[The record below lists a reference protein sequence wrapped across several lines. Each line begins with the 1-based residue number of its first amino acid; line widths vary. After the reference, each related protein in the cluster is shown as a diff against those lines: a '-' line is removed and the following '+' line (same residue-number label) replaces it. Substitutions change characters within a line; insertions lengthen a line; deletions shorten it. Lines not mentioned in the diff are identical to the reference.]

1 MNLSTI
7 RGVQVAFPYT
17 PYEVQRVLM
26 ERAIEALQTNS
37 NALLESPTG
46 TGKSLS
52 LLCASLAWQKSAKYE
67 GGVKPLVIYASR
79 THLQLQQVG
88 QELKKTAYASA
99 GGAITMSS
107 RENSCVH
114 SRVGKLK
121 SGEQISHCKQLVAAK
136 QCPNRQ
142 VAQTLARRPDA
153 LPDIEDLNLHAS
165 PDGRCCAYY
174 FPRDVMAHNS
184 AEVNLVF
191 MPYNYLM
198 DQSSRRGLKIAWE
211 RSIVIIDEAHNI
223 GEVCEDA
230 YSFSLGQSQLA
241 GAVAELNGLIKLF
254 ASQPPQNAT
263 TSMSAGE
270 LGKLKATLQGLGQ
283 AFAQCASNSKT
294 STSQLLLPVFAS
306 QGIGFSSAPGLLQQ
320 LDMCLDAL
328 SQAHSSS
335 KFLDYL
341 IKCLAKVFDQ
351 DASRSEQDQQRLLD
365 EFYRCVFDRE
375 EEGNGGWRVHLWC
388 FSPSLAFR
396 DLQQQLGIRSILV
409 ASGTLSPLDSFAA
422 GLKIPFPIRLE
433 SPHVV
438 AKERVFLGCLST
450 GVTGRKLNGSFHNRS
465 SESYQTE
472 LGNTLVV
479 LATMIPDGVLVFFS
493 SYSAMQS
500 CLGRWKQCGVWER
513 LGKHKHALVVEQR
526 GNGGSHADDLTGSAE
541 EYDSALRTGG
551 GAMMFAVCRGKAS
564 EGMDFR
570 DKRARGVIII
580 GLPFPSSQ
588 DAKVQ
593 HKRAYL
599 DQTGENGSAW
609 YASQAYRAVNQ
620 AIGRAI
626 RHEKDYGAIILLDE
640 RFSTYANQLS
650 LWLRPCFQH
659 FDQGPKQAIP
669 QLVQFFKR
677 YKTEPVPPPLSLP
690 PPPSVRAVATTSTP
704 YSPPAPKAPR
714 LEASRFAVTHSDKES
729 GAKFCAE
736 CRQALTSTQYLEFKQ
751 LLRDYN
757 AHKQLDVAP
766 TLLNHRAIQLFANVS
781 DSRQRLHLLQSLCS
795 FLPGRIQNS
804 LRAQVKQVYDF
815 M

>member
-1 MNLSTI
+1 MTGYTSSVPDEPVDNSRSASSISLHPVRGAACAHGASYRSST
-7 RGVQVAFPYT
+7 
-17 PYEVQRVLM
+17 
-26 ERAIEALQTNS
+26 TNS

-79 THLQLQQVG
+79 THLQLQ
-88 QELKKTAYASA
+88 
-99 GGAITMSS
+99 
-107 RENSCVH
+107 
-114 SRVGKLK
+114 
-121 SGEQISHCKQLVAAK
+121 QLVAAK

-365 EFYRCVFDRE
+365 EFYR
-375 EEGNGGWRVHLWC
+375 
-388 FSPSLAFR
+388 
-396 DLQQQLGIRSILV
+396 
-409 ASGTLSPLDSFAA
+409 GTLSPLDSFAA

>member
-1 MNLSTI
+1 MNVSSI

-52 LLCASLAWQKSAKYE
+52 LLCASLAWQKSARYE
-67 GGVKPLVIYASR
+67 GGVKPLIIYASR

-88 QELKKTAYASA
+88 QELKKTAYATA

-114 SRVGKLK
+114 PKVGKLK

-136 QCPNRQ
+136 QCANRQ
-142 VAQTLARRPDA
+142 VAQTLARRPTA

-165 PDGRCCAYY
+165 PEARCCAYY

-184 AEVNLVF
+184 AEVDLVF

-198 DQSSRRGLKIAWE
+198 DPSSRRGLKVPWE

-230 YSFSLGQSQLA
+230 YSFSLAQSQLV
-241 GAVAELNGLIKLF
+241 GAVGELGGLIRLF

-263 TSMSAGE
+263 TSMSVGE
-270 LGKLKATLQGLGQ
+270 LSKLKSTLHGLEQ
-283 AFAQCASNSKT
+283 AFAQCVFNPKAT
-294 STSQLLLPVFAS
+294 TSQLLMPVLAS
-306 QGIGFSSAPGLLQQ
+306 RGVDFSTAPALLQQ

-335 KFLDYL
+335 RFLDYVH
-341 IKCLAKVFDQ
+341 KCLAKVFDQ
-351 DASRSEQDQQRLLD
+351 DAVRSEHDQRQLLD
-365 EFYRCVFDRE
+365 EFYRCVMDK
-375 EEGNGGWRVHLWC
+375 EEGGGWRVHLWC

-409 ASGTLSPLDSFAA
+409 ASGTLGPLDSFAV

-438 AKERVFLGCLST
+438 NKERVFLGCLST
-450 GVTGRKLNGSFHNRS
+450 GVTGRTLNGSFHNRS
-465 SESYQTE
+465 SDSYQTE

-493 SYSAMQS
+493 SYSVMQS
-500 CLGRWKQCGVWER
+500 CLGHWKQCGVWER

-526 GNGGSHADDLTGSAE
+526 GNGGEDHLAGSAE

-551 GAMMFAVCRGKAS
+551 GAILFAVCRGKAS

-570 DKRARGVIII
+570 DKRARGVIVI

-599 DQTGENGSAW
+599 DQTGQNGSAW
-609 YASQAYRAVNQ
+609 YASQAHRAVNQ

-640 RFSTYANQLS
+640 RFSAYANQLS

-677 YKTEPVPPPLSLP
+677 YKAEPVLPLP
-690 PPPSVRAVATTSTP
+690 IPTPPSVRTTTA
-704 YSPPAPKAPR
+704 SPPAPKAPR

-736 CRQALTSTQYLEFKQ
+736 CRQALTPTQYLEFKQ

-766 TLLNHRAIQLFANVS
+766 TLLNQRAIQLFANVP
-781 DSRQRLHLLQSLCS
+781 DARLRLHLLQSLCS

-804 LRAQVKQVYDF
+804 LRVQVIKAS
-815 M
+815 